1 MSCRPHQISYLE
13 NHFFTMKFIPI
24 FTFIFLAFHF
34 TYGQTAKE
42 TQNIVEQILT
52 ITEKYNK
59 TWETLNMD
67 DVAKYHSDS
76 SFRYYRDMKLSVGCN
91 EKFKKVTPQLF
102 KGTKSC
108 TMEVSNPVVQ
118 ILSKNAAVISFTGVA
133 KLVTKKN
140 EVLDI
145 GTGAYTYIWQ
155 KINNKWKIV
164 HIHES
169 AK

>member
-1 MSCRPHQISYLE
+1 
-13 NHFFTMKFIPI
+13 
-24 FTFIFLAFHF
+24 
-34 TYGQTAKE
+34 
-42 TQNIVEQILT
+42 
-52 ITEKYNK
+52 
-59 TWETLNMD
+59 
-67 DVAKYHSDS
+67 
-76 SFRYYRDMKLSVGCN
+76 
-91 EKFKKVTPQLF
+91 
-102 KGTKSC
+102 
-108 TMEVSNPVVQ
+108 MEVSNPVVQ
-118 ILSKNAAVISFTGVA
+118 ILSKNAAVIGFTGVA